1 MNILQKK
8 YIFTLIIGMAVW
20 SFDIH
25 ALDARTHDTTPA
37 TSTGTPTYT
46 NSKQT
51 LLQGIESVMKQYG
64 IVGLSIALVD
74 DQQVVWAEGFGF
86 ADKEQQIKATPE
98 TVYRAGSIS
107 KLFTATAAMQ
117 LVERGKLDI
126 DKPLQTYIPEFA
138 IKTRFPYAEPITP
151 RHLMTH
157 HSGLPEAYLK
167 EFRATSPV
175 KPFTQLV
182 DKLTGE
188 YTAYPPNL
196 MLTYSNLAVTLLGVA
211 VENTCLLDF
220 SVCLEQNLL
229 QPLGMID
236 SEFSQ
241 GASVSALMSK
251 EYSQVGLLPA
261 TYMRDLPVGG
271 LNSNVLDLS
280 RFMGMVFADGK
291 IEGKSILSPAGL
303 NEMLR
308 QQNADIPL
316 DLDQKI
322 GLAWFF
328 DPTPSGETIAWH
340 NGGIGG
346 FNSHLATI
354 PSQKLGV
361 VVLANT
367 DSAAGVVGDIAISA
381 LNLMLSEKSAV
392 SGLSQSSQNP
402 PTKITFNPRT
412 LLGHYASEN
421 FGLISIH
428 DNHGSMRINIV
439 GMSYPLALQPDG
451 TAKFTSPNFG
461 GEVKLSRDKLS
472 AHQVLILDSPAT
484 GRLLLGEKLAQ
495 PHLSKAWS
503 QRVGT
508 YQLTNKGDDVEIP
521 SALYLHIKEGF
532 LILIGGPADLVL
544 TPLNDQEAI
553 IAGLGRGL
561 GQTITFGTHGKQQ
574 TLRYMG
580 LVAKSK

>member
-1 MNILQKK
+1 
-8 YIFTLIIGMAVW
+8 MAVW
-20 SFDIH
+20 SFDIQ
-25 ALDARTHDTTPA
+25 ALDTRTHDTTPI
-37 TSTGTPTYT
+37 TSTETPTYT
-46 NSKQT
+46 NTKQT
-51 LLQGIESVMKQYG
+51 LLHGIESVMKQNG

-86 ADKEQQIKATPE
+86 ADKEHQIKATPE

-117 LVERGKLDI
+117 LVDQGKLDI
-126 DKPLQTYIPEFA
+126 DKPLQTYIPKFA
-138 IKTRFPYAEPITP
+138 IKTRFPDAEPITP

-167 EFRATSPV
+167 DFRATSPV

-182 DKLTGE
+182 DKLPVE
-188 YTAYPPNL
+188 YIAYPPNL
-196 MLTYSNLAVTLLGVA
+196 MLTYSNLAVTLLGIA
-211 VENTCLLDF
+211 IENACSLDF
-220 SVCLEQNLL
+220 SACLGQNLL
-229 QPLGMID
+229 QPLDMID

-241 GASVSALMSK
+241 GASISALMSK
-251 EYSQVGLLPA
+251 EYSQVGLLPV
-261 TYMRDLPVGG
+261 TFLRDLPTGG

-280 RFMGMVFADGK
+280 RFINMVFADGK
-291 IEGKSILSPAGL
+291 SGGKSIISPTGLS
-303 NEMLR
+303 EMLR

-328 DPTPSGETIAWH
+328 DQTTSGEIIAWH

-367 DSAAGVVGDIAISA
+367 DSAAGVVGVIANAAI
-381 LNLMLSEKSAV
+381 NLMLNEKAAFP
-392 SGLSQSSQNP
+392 GLVQNTHKPVTKP
-402 PTKITFNPRT
+402 PHHPYKLP
-412 LLGHYASEN
+412 GYYASED

-428 DNHGSMRINIV
+428 DNYGGMRIEIA
-439 GMSYPLALQPDG
+439 GKSYPLALQPDG
-451 TAKFTSPNFG
+451 SAKFNFPNVG

-472 AHQVLILDSPAT
+472 AHPVLIGDSPAT

-495 PHLSKAWS
+495 PHLSKVWR
-503 QRVGT
+503 QRAGK
-508 YQLTNKGDDVEIP
+508 YQATNKGDDVEIP
-521 SALYLHIKEGF
+521 PALYLRIKEGF
-532 LILIGGPADLVL
+532 LILTGGPTDLVL
-544 TPLNDQEAI
+544 TPFSDQEAI
-553 IAGLGRGL
+553 VAGLGRGL
-561 GQTITFGTHGKQQ
+561 GQTITFEIHGKQE

-580 LVAKSK
+580 LVAKRK